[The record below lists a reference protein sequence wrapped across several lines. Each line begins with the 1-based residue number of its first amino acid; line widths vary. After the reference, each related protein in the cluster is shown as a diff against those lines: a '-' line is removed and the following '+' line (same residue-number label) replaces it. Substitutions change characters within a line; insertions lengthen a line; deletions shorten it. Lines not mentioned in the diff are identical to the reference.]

1 MLFKTLLLAGLVTTA
16 GATSTPVEAPIV
28 SKPFAG
34 VKANTGKVM
43 AEKVNGRIVLTL
55 TSDFQNPDAPD
66 PHWQVIDSKGNV
78 YLLHKLSLKDG
89 KMNRSITLPAYI
101 QDVAKVRMWC
111 AFVEVN
117 LGEAEFE
124 TAVK

>member
-1 MLFKTLLLAGLVTTA
+1 
-16 GATSTPVEAPIV
+16 
-28 SKPFAG
+28 
-34 VKANTGKVM
+34 
-43 AEKVNGRIVLTL
+43 
-55 TSDFQNPDAPD
+55 
-66 PHWQVIDSKGNV
+66 VIDSKGNV

-101 QDVAKVRMWC
+101 QDVARVRMWC

-124 TAVK
+124 SAVK